1 MIKKDLKKLEIKQKN
16 NPVNKEDE
24 MKGFKEEHKKRKG
37 INYGIAEK
45 TEYRMKDKTKKGTQ
59 FDR

>member
-1 MIKKDLKKLEIKQKN
+1 
-16 NPVNKEDE
+16 

-45 TEYRMKDKTKKGTQ
+45 TEYRMKDKTKKRNTI
-59 FDR
+59 

>member
-1 MIKKDLKKLEIKQKN
+1 MMKKDLKKLEIKQKN

-45 TEYRMKDKTKKGTQ
+45 TEYRMKDKTKKRNTI
-59 FDR
+59 

>member
-1 MIKKDLKKLEIKQKN
+1 MEIKQKK
-16 NPVNKEDE
+16 PVNKEDE

-45 TEYRMKDKTKKGTQ
+45 TEYRMKDKTKKRNTIW
-59 FDR
+59 